1 MHQEAYNHFY
11 ESFIVIG
18 KALEIIAYDLY
29 KDKISDIFKDNWDR
43 SSKARASYILNGEAA
58 FQRCS

>member
-1 MHQEAYNHFY
+1 MHQEVYNHFY
-11 ESFIVIG
+11 ESFIFIG

-43 SSKARASYILNGEAA
+43 NSKARASYILNGEAVL
-58 FQRCS
+58 QRCS